1 MSKLASVAADFINDP
16 MEFFPIFMVEYQ
28 QFPSVGLNFLER
40 FICRKKGLSV
50 CSVSGERW
58 DFSFL
63 YTATGQLSRHV
74 AYALGAKLWF
84 VHVSFSPDSHLL
96 PL

>member
-1 MSKLASVAADFINDP
+1 MLQDVTAL
-16 MEFFPIFMVEYQ
+16 IFRVERQ

-40 FICRKKGLSV
+40 FIGRKKGLSV
-50 CSVSGERW
+50 CSVSGGRW

-63 YTATGQLSRHV
+63 YTATGQLSRPV
-74 AYALGAKLWF
+74 AYALGANLRLG
-84 VHVSFSPDSHLL
+84 HVSFSPDSHLL